1 MDYYVIPKGNQPL
14 MSLLLEAN
22 SPGAKALR
30 DMGAGSHIYSGLPG
44 FLLGNIFLTAD
55 PASLNVLEVIGT
67 GDTEFLVEMPV
78 TKISVPRK
86 GEMVFY
92 DEDEKVT
99 LYLTNKPSFHLEVG
113 YVQTP
118 QSLNGHKPSPWK

>member
-14 MSLLLEAN
+14 MALLLEVN

-30 DMGAGSHIYSGLPG
+30 DMGAGSHIYSGMPG

-55 PASLNVLEVIGT
+55 PASLNVLEVIGA
-67 GDTEFLVEMPV
+67 GDTEFLIEVPV

-86 GEMVFY
+86 GELVFY
-92 DEDEKVT
+92 DEDEDIALRV
-99 LYLTNKPSFHLEVG
+99 TNKPSFHLDVG
-113 YVQTP
+113 SIAPPST
-118 QSLNGHKPSPWK
+118 NGHKPSPWN